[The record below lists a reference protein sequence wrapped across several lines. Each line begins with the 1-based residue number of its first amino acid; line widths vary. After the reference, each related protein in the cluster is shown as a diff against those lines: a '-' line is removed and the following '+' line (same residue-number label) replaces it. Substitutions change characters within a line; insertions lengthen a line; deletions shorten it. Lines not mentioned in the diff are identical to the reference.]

1 MASKIIVADHRLPTP
16 AIPLSRAIKVGDLVF
31 VSGTPASPNATT
43 GQLDPDIRSQVSS
56 ALETIRTILD
66 GAGTSLANV
75 VAVTTY
81 LKRAEDF
88 EDYNDEYRKFFPSDF
103 PTRTTVR
110 CDLVRDAMLVEITV
124 TAALPG

>member
-1 MASKIIVADHRLPTP
+1 MASKTIVADNRLPTP

-31 VSGTPASPNATT
+31 VSGTPASPNTAT
-43 GQLDPDIRSQVSS
+43 GQLDPDIRSQVRS
-56 ALETIRTILD
+56 ALETIGTILG

-81 LKRAEDF
+81 LKNAGDF
-88 EDYNDEYRKFFPSDF
+88 EDYNDEYRKFFPKDF

-110 CDLVRDAMLVEITV
+110 CDLVREEMLVEITV